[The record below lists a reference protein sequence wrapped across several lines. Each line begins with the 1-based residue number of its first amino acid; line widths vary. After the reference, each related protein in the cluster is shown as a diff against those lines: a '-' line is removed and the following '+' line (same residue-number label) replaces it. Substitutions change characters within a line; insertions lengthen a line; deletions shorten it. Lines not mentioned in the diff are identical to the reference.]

1 MKVNAI
7 WDIRICKDLMESSNL
22 GDELDALL
30 DAVHCVYTDDAFTNY
45 SDDLFQIGYMIKTL
59 IQKSWQKK
67 ES

>member
-30 DAVHCVYTDDAFTNY
+30 DAVYCVY
-45 SDDLFQIGYMIKTL
+45 
-59 IQKSWQKK
+59 KK
-67 ES
+67 VVKRKKA